1 MEQVNFGKNREEA
14 IKPIKNEEEY
24 GYGEMGIERLIKN
37 QEFRGLRPEEIADK
51 IYSIFRKIQDD
62 KLIELDAKD
71 KFIIKDKIS
80 IVNNLSVDVGGPR
93 DFSFTL
99 EIDGTLDELESKYK
113 KALEEKIKELGLE
126 TDLFY
131 ALYNWEH
138 RFSIYD
144 KNEEVV
150 DDDTP
155 FKVDG
160 RGGCLI
166 LDGQSNR

>member
-1 MEQVNFGKNREEA
+1 MEHGNFENSGDV
-14 IKPIKNEEEY
+14 IKPIENEEEEY
-24 GYGEMGIERLIKN
+24 GGMGIERLIKN
-37 QEFRGLRPEEIADK
+37 QEFRRLRPEEIADK
-51 IYSIFRKIQDD
+51 IYAIFRKIQDD
-62 KLIELDAKD
+62 KFIELNAKD

-80 IVNNLSVDVGGPR
+80 IVNNLSVDSGGPR
-93 DFSFTL
+93 EFSFTL
-99 EIDGTLDELESKYK
+99 EIDGTLDELESKYQN
-113 KALEEKIKELGLE
+113 ALAEKIKVLGLE
-126 TDLFY
+126 DDLYY

-144 KNEEVV
+144 KNVV
-150 DDDTP
+150 VNDDTH